1 MKLTIRP
8 SDHPVENLALV
19 TTEHMQAL
27 CDGAAIGKES
37 GNLKLTYDNLTRVHI
52 KIGDASV
59 ASDAMGAIRRAI
71 NNGESSELEIV
82 S

>member
-1 MKLTIRP
+1 MKLTIKP

-27 CDGAAIGKES
+27 CDGAAISKES
-37 GNLKLTYDNLTRVHI
+37 GNLKLTYDNLSRVHV
-52 KIGDASV
+52 KIEDASL
-59 ASDAMGAIRRAI
+59 ASDAMVAIRRAI
-71 NNGESSELEIV
+71 NHGESSELEIA